1 MDFER
6 LKNLLDEHKYVDFMK
21 ELDGMNAVD
30 AAEFITSVD
39 ENDLPK
45 VFRMLKKNAAA
56 DVFAELDSNVQ
67 EKLISAMSDKEIFK
81 IVDQLYMDD
90 TVDMLEELPANV
102 VNRILKNTSSQTRA
116 EINKFL
122 KYPEDSAGS
131 VMTSE
136 FVSVHSAMT
145 VSEAI
150 EYIRKT
156 GVDKETVY
164 IIYVTDK
171 SRVLKGTIELSD
183 LLFSAP
189 DAKIA
194 DIMDKSIV
202 SALTTDD
209 QETAASLISKYDLLA
224 LPITDSENRLVGIV
238 TVDDALDVIETE
250 ATEDIEK
257 MAAIV
262 PTEKPYLKSGVFETW
277 KKRIPWL
284 LLLMV
289 SATFTGSII
298 THYENALGQLV
309 VLTAFI
315 PMLMDTGGNAGGQA
329 SVTVI
334 RGLSLGEIK
343 MSNILRVLWKE
354 FRVSILCGV
363 TLGVAVFAKCM
374 LIDRVSP
381 MISLVVSVTLISTVV
396 IAKMVGCSLPILAKR
411 IGFDPAVMASPFI
424 TTIVDAVSLLIYFKI
439 ASFILGI

>member
-1 MDFER
+1 
-6 LKNLLDEHKYVDFMK
+6 
-21 ELDGMNAVD
+21 
-30 AAEFITSVD
+30 
-39 ENDLPK
+39 
-45 VFRMLKKNAAA
+45 
-56 DVFAELDSNVQ
+56 
-67 EKLISAMSDKEIFK
+67 
-81 IVDQLYMDD
+81 
-90 TVDMLEELPANV
+90 
-102 VNRILKNTSSQTRA
+102 
-116 EINKFL
+116 
-122 KYPEDSAGS
+122 
-131 VMTSE
+131 MTSE

-171 SRVLKGTIELSD
+171 SRVLKGIIELSD

-194 DIMDKSIV
+194 DIMDTSIV

-381 MISLVVSVTLISTVV
+381 MISLVVSVTLIS
-396 IAKMVGCSLPILAKR
+396 KMVGCSLPILAKR

>member
-1 MDFER
+1 
-6 LKNLLDEHKYVDFMK
+6 
-21 ELDGMNAVD
+21 
-30 AAEFITSVD
+30 
-39 ENDLPK
+39 
-45 VFRMLKKNAAA
+45 
-56 DVFAELDSNVQ
+56 
-67 EKLISAMSDKEIFK
+67 
-81 IVDQLYMDD
+81 
-90 TVDMLEELPANV
+90 
-102 VNRILKNTSSQTRA
+102 
-116 EINKFL
+116 
-122 KYPEDSAGS
+122 
-131 VMTSE
+131 MTSE

-171 SRVLKGTIELSD
+171 SRVLKGIIELSD

-194 DIMDKSIV
+194 DIMDTSIV

-381 MISLVVSVTLISTVV
+381 MISLVVSVTLI
-396 IAKMVGCSLPILAKR
+396 AKMVGCSLPILAKR